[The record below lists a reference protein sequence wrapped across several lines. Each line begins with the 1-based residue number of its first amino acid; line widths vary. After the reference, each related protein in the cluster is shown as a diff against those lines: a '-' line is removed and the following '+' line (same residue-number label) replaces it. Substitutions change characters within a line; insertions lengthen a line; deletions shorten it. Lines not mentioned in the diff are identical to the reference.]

1 MKKLF
6 GILLAVVMMFSVV
19 GVLAACNNNNNEDG
33 EFNYSKIPDT
43 MTSENG
49 KYEIAFITDVGE
61 LMDKSFNQGTW
72 EGLKRYASENNKSYK
87 YYKPAGEA
95 GDDDRLTAID
105 QAVENG
111 AQIVVCSGF
120 LFDNS
125 IVKAIA
131 KYPNVKFAQIDGTAG
146 GEAKNF
152 VGIIFHEEQAGYLA
166 GYAAVKEGYTKLG
179 FFGGMEIPAVQ
190 RYGYGYIQGAQD
202 AAKELNTKVTMKYN
216 YCGSFNA
223 DPAFLTTVSG
233 WYNNGTEVV
242 FSCGG
247 KICENVFAAA
257 EKANKVAIGVDVDQS
272 SESEIVVTS
281 AEKDLRAAGMLIL
294 DKFYSGK
301 WDTELAGKALNLG
314 AKEGAVC
321 LPTTAK
327 SWRFEKYTVADYNKL
342 YQDIVDGKIK
352 VDATVKTTDELAKV
366 TFSNLTLDI
375 VK

>member
-19 GVLAACNNNNNEDG
+19 AVLAACNTDSGNSEYD
-33 EFNYSKIPDT
+33 YSKIPDT
-43 MTSENG
+43 MTSEDG
-49 KYEIAFITDVGE
+49 KYQIAFITDVGE
-61 LMDKSFNQGTW
+61 LNDKSFNQGTW

-87 YYKPAGEA
+87 YYKPAGDA
-95 GDDDRLTAID
+95 GDGDRLTAID

-120 LFDNS
+120 LFDN
-125 IVKAIA
+125 AITSA
-131 KYPNVKFAQIDGTAG
+131 ITKYPTVKFVQIDGTAG

-166 GYAAVKEGYTKLG
+166 GYAAVKEGYKKLG

-190 RYGYGYIQGAQD
+190 RYGYGYIQGAQA
-202 AAKELNTKVTMKYN
+202 AAKELNVNVTMKYN

-223 DPAFLTTVSG
+223 DPAFLTTVNG
-233 WYNNGTEVV
+233 WYSNGTEVV

-257 EKANKVAIGVDVDQS
+257 EKANKVSIGVDVDQA
-272 SESEIVVTS
+272 SESESVVTS
-281 AEKDLRAAGMLIL
+281 AEKDLRAAGMLVL
-294 DKFYSGK
+294 EKFFNNK
-301 WDTELAGKALNLG
+301 WDSDLAGKALNLG

-321 LPTTAK
+321 LPTAAS
-327 SWRFEKYTVADYNKL
+327 SWRFENFKVEDYNKIFK
-342 YQDIVDGKIK
+342 DIVDGKVT
-352 VDATVKTTDELAKV
+352 VDSTVKTTEQLAKE